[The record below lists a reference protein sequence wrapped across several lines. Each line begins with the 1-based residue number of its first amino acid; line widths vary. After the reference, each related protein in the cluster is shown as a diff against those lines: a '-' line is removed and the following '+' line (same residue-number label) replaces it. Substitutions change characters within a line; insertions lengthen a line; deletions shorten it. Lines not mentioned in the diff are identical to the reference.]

1 MDDTGLAAAARMHG
15 LVLVTRNLDYFEG
28 RGAATLDPLM
38 AKVKSKRPWRED
50 NAISSLRSIDLKLID
65 DLVDFVRGRGYVLD
79 FSDQTFS
86 DFFAGE
92 LDVDID
98 DPIYAENGG
107 SKGKRLRCFLQKVDD
122 RTAVRTLRALWEH
135 RVEFLAHTQQS
146 DPIQNAEGRFLSLIA
161 RLEGGSDDSFA
172 QPPKPATDRRLREGL
187 KAELLQVRDLSPHQ
201 RGYAFEAFLKRAF
214 DAAELAAREPFR
226 NTGEQIDGSFV
237 LGDEVYLFEAKWH
250 AGLTPAADLHVFHG
264 KLDQKAAWARGLF
277 VSFNGFTPEGLA
289 AFGTGKRIICMDGR
303 DIYDA
308 LEREIPLKSV
318 LERKIRR
325 AAETGNIHVPVQELF
340 GFQTA
345 RG

>member
-1 MDDTGLAAAARMHG
+1 M
-15 LVLVTRNLDYFEG
+15 
-28 RGAATLDPLM
+28 
-38 AKVKSKRPWRED
+38 
-50 NAISSLRSIDLKLID
+50 
-65 DLVDFVRGRGYVLD
+65 LD
-79 FSDQTFS
+79 FSDPTFS
-86 DFFAGE
+86 DFFASE

-122 RTAVRTLRALWEH
+122 ATAVCTLRALWEH
-135 RVEFLAHTQQS
+135 RAEFLARTQQS

-161 RLEGGSDDSFA
+161 RLEGGSEDSSA
-172 QPPKPATDRRLREGL
+172 QRPKPATDRRLREAL
-187 KAELLQVRDLSPHQ
+187 KAELLQVRDLPPHQ
-201 RGYAFEAFLKRAF
+201 RGYAFEAFLKRIF
-214 DAAELAAREPFR
+214 DAAGLAAREPFR

-345 RG
+345 GG